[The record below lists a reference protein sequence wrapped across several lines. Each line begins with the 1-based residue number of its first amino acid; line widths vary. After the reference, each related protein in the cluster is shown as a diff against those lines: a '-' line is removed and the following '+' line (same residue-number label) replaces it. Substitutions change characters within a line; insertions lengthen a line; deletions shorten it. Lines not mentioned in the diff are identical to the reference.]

1 MAEHKHAEVLRA
13 IADGKA
19 VQWQSRADGS
29 WNDRQS
35 LVNPLSE
42 DFLNWRVK
50 PEPKPDVVR
59 FVNVY
64 VDGLLPLSLGE
75 MRHSVEECNKVNF
88 SSASAVAKFTVN
100 GETRKVSVEIVE

>member
-13 IADGKA
+13 IADGKV

-35 LVNPLSE
+35 LVNPLCE

-59 FVNVY
+59 YLPAYKNTGY
-64 VDGLLPLSLGE
+64 VSFE
-75 MRHSVEECNKVNF
+75 K
-88 SSASAVAKFTVN
+88 SASIHGEAIGHVRLTID
-100 GETRKVSVEIVE
+100 GETGKLKSVEIVE